1 MASPSS
7 SSGPQV
13 NEGPRR
19 DRTYALGGFVVGAA
33 LGMVAGSQ
41 PWWRAEAAGLDASFS
56 GTESTGGISQAL
68 AFVVA
73 AGALLLLTLSVRGRQ
88 VIAALLALVGCSMAV
103 LGVLRVRPSAEAV
116 RDQIRTIS
124 LADQFSLSATAWPWV
139 YAAAGAVVVL
149 AALITI
155 LRSDRWPRRTTRFE
169 RATAVSSAGEHPA
182 EAWQAIDAGLDPTA
196 DLPAV
201 PVRRVDP
208 DVQSGPPQDTMERD
222 SNRSTELSPKSQ
234 PSAE

>member
-1 MASPSS
+1 MA
-7 SSGPQV
+7 GPPPRPGPRV
-13 NEGPRR
+13 NERR
-19 DRTYALGGFVVGAA
+19 RSYRTYALGGFVVGAG
-33 LGMVAGSQ
+33 LGLVAGSQ
-41 PWWRAEAAGLDASFS
+41 PWWRADAAGVDASFS

-68 AFVVA
+68 ALVVA

-88 VIAALLALVGCSMAV
+88 VVAALLALVGCGMAV

-124 LADQFSLSATAWPWV
+124 LAEELSLSTTAWPWV

-149 AALITI
+149 AALITV
-155 LRSDRWPRRTTRFE
+155 LRSDRWPGRTTRFE
-169 RATAVSSAGEHPA
+169 RATSSSAGEDPA
-182 EAWQAIDAGLDPTA
+182 GAWQAMDAGLDPTA

-201 PVRRVDP
+201 PVRRLDP
-208 DVQSGPPQDTMERD
+208 DVQLGPPQDTMEPD
-222 SNRSTELSPKSQ
+222 PIRSTEPSPKSQ

>member
-7 SSGPQV
+7 SSGPPV
-13 NEGPRR
+13 DEGRR
-19 DRTYALGGFVVGAA
+19 SNRTYALGGFVVGAA
-33 LGMVAGSQ
+33 LGLVAGSQ

-103 LGVLRVRPSAEAV
+103 LGVLRLRPSAEAV

-124 LADQFSLSATAWPWV
+124 LADQFSLSPTAWPWV

-149 AALITI
+149 AAADH
-155 LRSDRWPRRTTRFE
+155 SHFDRIAGHGGPLASNEPPLELGRRTSGRS
-169 RATAVSSAGEHPA
+169 VAG
-182 EAWQAIDAGLDPTA
+182 DGRGTG
-196 DLPAV
+196 
-201 PVRRVDP
+201 P
-208 DVQSGPPQDTMERD
+208 DG
-222 SNRSTELSPKSQ
+222 
-234 PSAE
+234 

>member
-1 MASPSS
+1 MAGLSSRSRSP
-7 SSGPQV
+7 V
-13 NEGPRR
+13 NEGGRSN
-19 DRTYALGGFVVGAA
+19 RTYALGGFVVGAV
-33 LGMVAGSQ
+33 LGLLASSQ

-68 AFVVA
+68 ALVVA

-88 VIAALLALVGCSMAV
+88 LIAALLALAGASMAV

-116 RDQIRTIS
+116 RDQIRTVS

-149 AALITI
+149 AAVYTV
-155 LRSDRWPRRTTRFE
+155 LRSDRWPGPTTRFE
-169 RATAVSSAGEHPA
+169 RATAVSSAGENPA
-182 EAWQAIDAGLDPTA
+182 AAWQAMDAGLDPTA
-196 DLPAV
+196 DVPAA
-201 PVRRVDP
+201 PARRVDP

-222 SNRSTELSPKSQ
+222 STRSAELSPKSQ

>member
-7 SSGPQV
+7 PGAPFDKGGRSS
-13 NEGPRR
+13 
-19 DRTYALGGFVVGAA
+19 RTYALGGFLVGAA
-33 LGMVAGSQ
+33 LALVAGGR
-41 PWWRAEAAGLDASFS
+41 PWWRAEVAGLDASFS

-88 VIAALLALVGCSMAV
+88 VVAALLALVGCGMAV

-116 RDQIRTIS
+116 RDQVRTIS

-149 AALITI
+149 AGLITVM
-155 LRSDRWPRRTTRFE
+155 RSDRWPRRITRFE
-169 RATAVSSAGEHPA
+169 RATAASSADEHPA
-182 EAWQAIDAGLDPTA
+182 EAWRAMDAGLDPTA
-196 DLPAV
+196 EFPAV
-201 PVRRVDP
+201 PARRVDP

-222 SNRSTELSPKSQ
+222 STRSTELSPKSQ

>member
-1 MASPSS
+1 MA
-7 SSGPQV
+7 GPQPRP
-13 NEGPRR
+13 GPPVSERR
-19 DRTYALGGFVVGAA
+19 RSYRTYALGGFVVGAG
-33 LGMVAGSQ
+33 LGLVAGSQ
-41 PWWRAEAAGLDASFS
+41 AWWRADAAGPDASFS
-56 GTESTGGISQAL
+56 GTESTGGISQTL

-73 AGALLLLTLSVRGRQ
+73 TGALLLLTLSVRGRQ
-88 VIAALLALVGCSMAV
+88 VVAALLALVGCGMAV

-124 LADQFSLSATAWPWV
+124 LAEELSLSTTAWPWV

-149 AALITI
+149 AALITVR
-155 LRSDRWPRRTTRFE
+155 RSDRWPRRTTRFE
-169 RATAVSSAGEHPA
+169 RATPSSAGEDPA
-182 EAWQAIDAGLDPTA
+182 GAWQAMDAGLDPTA

-208 DVQSGPPQDTMERD
+208 DVQLGPPQDTMEPD
-222 SNRSTELSPKSQ
+222 PIRSTEPSPKSQ

>member
-1 MASPSS
+1 M
-7 SSGPQV
+7 
-13 NEGPRR
+13 
-19 DRTYALGGFVVGAA
+19 VGAA
-33 LGMVAGSQ
+33 LGPVAGSQ
-41 PWWRAEAAGLDASFS
+41 PWWRAEAAGLDASFG

-73 AGALLLLTLSVRGRQ
+73 AGALLLLTRSVRGRQ

-124 LADQFSLSATAWPWV
+124 LADQFSLSPTAWPWI

-149 AALITI
+149 AALITV

-169 RATAVSSAGEHPA
+169 RATAVGSADEHPQKRGKR
-182 EAWQAIDAGLDPTA
+182 WTRDWT
-196 DLPAV
+196 
-201 PVRRVDP
+201 RRLISGRTSAPSRP

>member
-7 SSGPQV
+7 SSGPPV
-13 NEGPRR
+13 NQGRR
-19 DRTYALGGFVVGAA
+19 SHRTYALGGFVMGAG
-33 LGMVAGSQ
+33 LGLLAGSQ

-56 GTESTGGISQAL
+56 GTQSTGGISQAL

-103 LGVLRVRPSAEAV
+103 LGVVRLRPSAEAV

-124 LADQFSLSATAWPWV
+124 LADQFSLSPTAWPWV
-139 YAAAGAVVVL
+139 YAAAGVVVVL
-149 AALITI
+149 AAVITV

-169 RATAVSSAGEHPA
+169 RATPSSSSEHPA
-182 EAWQAIDAGLDPTA
+182 EAWQAMDAGLDPTA
-196 DLPAV
+196 DFPVVPA
-201 PVRRVDP
+201 RRLDP
-208 DVQSGPPQDTMERD
+208 DVQSSPPQDTMERD
-222 SNRSTELSPKSQ
+222 STRSTELSPKSQ

>member
-7 SSGPQV
+7 SSGPPV
-13 NEGPRR
+13 DEGRR
-19 DRTYALGGFVVGAA
+19 SNRNYALGGLVVGAA
-33 LGMVAGSQ
+33 LGLVAGSQ

-68 AFVVA
+68 ALVVA

-88 VIAALLALVGCSMAV
+88 VIAAILALVGCSMAV

-116 RDQIRTIS
+116 RDQIRTVS
-124 LADQFSLSATAWPWV
+124 LADQFSLSPTAWPWV
-139 YAAAGAVVVL
+139 YAAAGAVVVI
-149 AALITI
+149 AALITV

-169 RATAVSSAGEHPA
+169 RATARSAGEHPA
-182 EAWQAIDAGLDPTA
+182 EAWQAMDDGLDPTA
-196 DLPAV
+196 DFPTA

-208 DVQSGPPQDTMERD
+208 DVQSSQPHDTMERG
-222 SNRSTELSPKSQ
+222 STRSTEFSPKSQ

>member
-1 MASPSS
+1 MAGPPSR
-7 SSGPQV
+7 SGPPV
-13 NEGPRR
+13 KEGRR
-19 DRTYALGGFVVGAA
+19 SYRTYGLGGFAVGAG
-33 LGMVAGSQ
+33 LGLVASSQ

-56 GTESTGGISQAL
+56 GTESTGGISEAL

-88 VIAALLALVGCSMAV
+88 VVATLLALVGCGMAV

-124 LADQFSLSATAWPWV
+124 LADQFSLATTAWPWV

-149 AALITI
+149 AALITVR
-155 LRSDRWPRRTTRFE
+155 RSDRWPRRTTRFE
-169 RATAVSSAGEHPA
+169 RATPSSAGEHPA
-182 EAWQAIDAGLDPTA
+182 EAWQAMDAGLDPTA

-208 DVQSGPPQDTMERD
+208 DVQSGPPQDTMEPD
-222 SNRSTELSPKSQ
+222 STRSTEPSPKSQ

>member
-1 MASPSS
+1 MAGPPP
-7 SSGPQV
+7 SSGPPV
-13 NEGPRR
+13 NERR
-19 DRTYALGGFVVGAA
+19 RSYRTYALGGFVVGAG
-33 LGMVAGSQ
+33 LGLVAGSQ

-88 VIAALLALVGCSMAV
+88 LVATLLALVGCGMAV
-103 LGVLRVRPSAEAV
+103 LGVLRVRPNAEAV

-124 LADQFSLSATAWPWV
+124 LAEEFSLSTTAWPWV

-149 AALITI
+149 AALITVR
-155 LRSDRWPRRTTRFE
+155 RSDRWPRRTTRFE
-169 RATAVSSAGEHPA
+169 RATPSSADEHPA
-182 EAWQAIDAGLDPTA
+182 EAWQAMDAGLDPTA

-208 DVQSGPPQDTMERD
+208 DVQSGPPQDTMEPD
-222 SNRSTELSPKSQ
+222 STRSTEPSPKSQ